1 MDKLVKREEWYQTL
15 IDECKSIITEAIF
28 NSRWALVE
36 GYHNLGKR
44 IREDS
49 SRLST
54 TLLLNMCAVDLKTSE
69 RTLWYAVQFYDKYPD
84 LSHVP
89 EGKNITWSKLKMK
102 YLPAHK
108 ITKSIPM
115 LAGVYRIIYAD
126 PPWKYGD
133 KPPAPN
139 GSGAME
145 YHYNS
150 MSIEELCSMRLPKIA
165 QDAVLFLWVTS
176 PLLEECFEVIKAWGF
191 KYKASFIWDKVS
203 HNVGH
208 YNSVRHELLLICIK
222 GSCPPDNKVYY
233 DSVVSIK
240 RSRIHSEKPE
250 RFREIIDELYPNG
263 NRIELFARKKVLGWE
278 SWGLEVKDE

>member
-1 MDKLVKREEWYQTL
+1 MDKLVKREEWYQAL

-28 NSRWALVE
+28 TSRWALVE

-49 SRLST
+49 KRLST
-54 TLLLNMCAVDLKTSE
+54 TLLLQHVAVDLKISE
-69 RTLWYAVQFYDKYPD
+69 RTLWYAVQFYDKYSD
-84 LSHVP
+84 LSQVP
-89 EGKNITWSKLKMK
+89 EGKNISWRKLITK
-102 YLPAHK
+102 YLPPHK
-108 ITKSIPM
+108 ETESPPM
-115 LAGVYRIIYAD
+115 LPGIYRIIYAD

-133 KPPAPN
+133 KPPAPK

-145 YHYNS
+145 YHYNP
-150 MSIEELCSMRLPKIA
+150 MSIEKICSMKLPKIEKN
-165 QDAVLFLWVTS
+165 AVLFLWVTS
-176 PLLEECFEVIKAWGF
+176 PILEECFEVIKAWGF
-191 KYKASFIWDKVS
+191 EYKASFIWDKVF

-240 RSRIHSEKPE
+240 RSRRHSEKPVK
-250 RFREIIDELYPNG
+250 FREIIDELYSKG
-263 NRIELFARKKVLGWE
+263 NRIELFARKKVENWDA
-278 SWGLEVKDE
+278 WGSEI